1 MTATQKLQ
9 PNLYSLEFYEHLGVI
24 RFIPYNNENRY
35 ILAADGELVSVLFS
49 VASTKVSLCSLES
62 VISEITDM
70 EYISNKVR
78 HKQEGSKQDMRRF
91 SVIQAHRLQSDL
103 LSKYNPTV
111 EHSASRHLPAISW
124 QFQDP
129 SQQFPFYLITGLR
142 PVFIVCTALFLS
154 AVTLF
159 AARLSRYTYAYSLVV
174 RYSSESIRHRYR
186 KMKMKQVLNE
196 STCVCVH
203 GWLLVL

>member
-9 PNLYSLEFYEHLGVI
+9 PNFYSLEFYELLGVI

-78 HKQEGSKQDMRRF
+78 HKQEGSKQDMCRF

-111 EHSASRHLPAISW
+111 EHSASRHLQLSPDS
-124 QFQDP
+124 FKTHLN
-129 SQQFPFYLITGLR
+129 SFR
-142 PVFIVCTALFLS
+142 FIWSPDYVLFLS
-154 AVTLF
+154 SALHCFYPQLHCLLHGFLDTHLLIHSWCDIPRNQFGTVIG
-159 AARLSRYTYAYSLVV
+159 RWRWNTY
-174 RYSSESIRHRYR
+174 
-186 KMKMKQVLNE
+186 
-196 STCVCVH
+196 
-203 GWLLVL
+203 

>member
-9 PNLYSLEFYEHLGVI
+9 PNFYSLEFYEHLGVI

-78 HKQEGSKQDMRRF
+78 HKQEGSKQDMCRF
-91 SVIQAHRLQSDL
+91 SVIQAQRLQSDL

-111 EHSASRHLPAISW
+111 EHSASRHLPAIS
-124 QFQDP
+124 
-129 SQQFPFYLITGLR
+129 
-142 PVFIVCTALFLS
+142 
-154 AVTLF
+154 
-159 AARLSRYTYAYSLVV
+159 
-174 RYSSESIRHRYR
+174 
-186 KMKMKQVLNE
+186 
-196 STCVCVH
+196 
-203 GWLLVL
+203 